1 MTIPTIGIG
10 ASSQCDGQILVT
22 EDMLGLSPEVPR
34 FVKEFA
40 TLGAQIAGAA
50 EAYAREVRS
59 RTFPSEQHTYGMK
72 KKVD

>member
-1 MTIPTIGIG
+1 
-10 ASSQCDGQILVT
+10 
-22 EDMLGLSPEVPR
+22 MLGLSPEVPR